1 MEITFQSIEQ
11 MNEEEALETVAYLVE
26 KRGLL
31 RARIRH
37 ERLAAEDIDEYEE
50 EIAKL
55 GWLINSA
62 RFKAKR
68 LANINR
74 DSADVP
80 EHELRQQLVNARRQ
94 ILELKTR
101 LRAYEKQM
109 NARKIKHA
117 LYDAHVE
124 LRNELKRNI
133 C

>member
-1 MEITFQSIEQ
+1 

>member
-1 MEITFQSIEQ
+1 MDITFQSIEE

-31 RARIRH
+31 RARIRY
-37 ERLAAEDIDEYEE
+37 ESLAPQDIDEYEE

-62 RFKAKR
+62 RFRAKR
-68 LANINR
+68 LANIGR

-94 ILELKTR
+94 ILDLKTR
-101 LRAYEKQM
+101 VRAYENQLDPKST
-109 NARKIKHA
+109 RRA
-117 LYDAHVE
+117 LCAIYGDAHGQI
-124 LRNELKRNI
+124 KRGVR
-133 C
+133 